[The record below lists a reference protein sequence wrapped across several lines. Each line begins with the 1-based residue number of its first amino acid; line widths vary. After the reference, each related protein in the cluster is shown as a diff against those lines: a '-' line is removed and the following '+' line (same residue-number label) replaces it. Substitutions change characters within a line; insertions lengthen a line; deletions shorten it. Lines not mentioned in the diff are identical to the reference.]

1 MKPSNNS
8 IAIIGDN
15 TGAIYYVSLQVDNQ
29 NFQEPVVLRWVLPD
43 AAADE
48 KLIPASSVVMH
59 EFQIG
64 ASEQPGPIEFEAH
77 SKSTGRIVQL
87 NGQDKF
93 LVTPSKD
100 KETIFIKAQTSAQNG
115 KLGKRFIIKPKVSS
129 PIFASSIKR
138 I

>member
-1 MKPSNNS
+1 M
-8 IAIIGDN
+8 I
-15 TGAIYYVSLQVDNQ
+15 
-29 NFQEPVVLRWVLPD
+29 LRWVLPD
-43 AAADE
+43 AAADQ
-48 KLIPASSVVMH
+48 KLIPANSVVMH

-87 NGQDKF
+87 NGQDKY

-100 KETIFIKAQTSAQNG
+100 KHTIFIKAETSGQNG
-115 KLGKRFIIKPKVSS
+115 KLGKQIIIKPKVSS
-129 PIFASSIKR
+129 PNFTSNIKR